1 MNEIQYYVYILT
13 NKNHTVFYTGVTS
26 NLLKRL
32 YEHSN
37 ELVDSFTK
45 RYHIHELIYY
55 EIHSD
60 ITIAIQREK
69 TIKKW
74 KREWKWNLINKVN
87 PLHQN
92 LYCGNNIL
100 PIEIA
105 Q

>member
-1 MNEIQYYVYILT
+1 MNIQMNQSTVLPKDIIFMSLYI
-13 NKNHTVFYTGVTS
+13 
-26 NLLKRL
+26 
-32 YEHSN
+32 
-37 ELVDSFTK
+37 TK
-45 RYHIHELIYY
+45 FIA
-55 EIHSD
+55 
-60 ITIAIQREK
+60 IAIQREK

>member
-69 TIKKW
+69 TIKNGK
-74 KREWKWNLINKVN
+74 ENGNGILLIK
-87 PLHQN
+87 
-92 LYCGNNIL
+92 
-100 PIEIA
+100 
-105 Q
+105 

>member
-1 MNEIQYYVYILT
+1 MSLYI
-13 NKNHTVFYTGVTS
+13 
-26 NLLKRL
+26 
-32 YEHSN
+32 
-37 ELVDSFTK
+37 TK
-45 RYHIHELIYY
+45 FIA
-55 EIHSD
+55 
-60 ITIAIQREK
+60 IAIQREK